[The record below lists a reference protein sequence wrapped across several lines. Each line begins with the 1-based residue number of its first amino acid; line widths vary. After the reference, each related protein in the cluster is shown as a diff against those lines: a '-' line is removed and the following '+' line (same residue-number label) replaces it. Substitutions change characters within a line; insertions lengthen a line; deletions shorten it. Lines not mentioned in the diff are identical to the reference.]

1 MLFGMPGEAER
12 ERSQL
17 RESLMSELENA
28 PVLTAD
34 LAKKYDHVFGGHVAS
49 RVRGHAMLIRAVVLP
64 KDIQSFAA
72 AHDLF

>member
-1 MLFGMPGEAER
+1 
-12 ERSQL
+12 
-17 RESLMSELENA
+17 MSELENA

-34 LAKKYDHVFGGHVAS
+34 LAKKYDRVFGGSVAS
-49 RVRGHAMLIRAVVLP
+49 RVRGHAMLIKAVVLP